1 MRVAKST
8 WWVTQCIFEMGS
20 NLTQLLYCRFF
31 QSCKDQMYFHIP
43 IAVLF
48 PVYSTFASSANILFF
63 RSRWHLTRPDVTK
76 IQIWRFALWQANS
89 LQSYYLSIFM
99 RIKGTG
105 WIEAWQG
112 AVWWDISLYIFVW
125 YDMKFVISSI
135 LLPHCTLLESTY

>member
-63 RSRWHLTRPDVTK
+63 SKPLTFDPTRRDQNSDLEIRVVAGQQPPILLPQHLHENQRDRLNRSL
-76 IQIWRFALWQANS
+76 AGCCL
-89 LQSYYLSIFM
+89 M
-99 RIKGTG
+99 G
-105 WIEAWQG
+105 
-112 AVWWDISLYIFVW
+112 YIFV
-125 YDMKFVISSI
+125 YLCMI
-135 LLPHCTLLESTY
+135 